1 MEIQYD
7 LTEQDVVA
15 FNLYHV
21 KTSKVGKNS
30 LQWQRYISPL
40 IFLLFAYFLSVFT
53 DMAKGPLFATFG
65 VTAILWVIFY
75 PKYFYFHITRQVSKM
90 LRGGKN
96 EGLVGEHSMKM
107 NKTGIIDQTAVG
119 ETNVQWAGVKQ
130 LIEDTD
136 YFYIY
141 TSTVSAYIIPKRDVY
156 SVEGLKSYIQQRM
169 ITEIG

>member
-1 MEIQYD
+1 MEIEYE
-7 LTEQDVVA
+7 LTAEDVVA

-21 KTSKVGKNS
+21 KNSKVGKNS

-53 DMAKGPLFATFG
+53 DMPRGPLFVTFG
-65 VTAILWVIFY
+65 LTAVLWVLFY

-90 LRGGKN
+90 LKGGKN

-107 NKTGIIDQTAVG
+107 NKAGIHDQTTVG
-119 ETNVQWAGVKQ
+119 ETNVQWIEVKN
-130 LIEDTD
+130 LIEDAD

-156 SVEGLKSYIQQRM
+156 SVDGLKTYVQKRISA
-169 ITEIG
+169 

>member
-1 MEIQYD
+1 MEIHYE
-7 LTEQDVVA
+7 LTEEDVVA

-21 KTSKVGKNS
+21 KNSKVGQNS
-30 LQWQRYISPL
+30 LHWQRYISPL
-40 IFLLFAYFLSVFT
+40 IFLLFAYFLSIFT

-65 VTAILWVIFY
+65 LTAILWVIFY

-90 LRGGKN
+90 LRAGKN

-107 NKTGIIDQTAVG
+107 NKTGIADQTAVG
-119 ETNVQWAGVKQ
+119 ETKVQWAGVKQ
-130 LIEDTD
+130 LIEDAD

-156 SVEGLKSYIQQRM
+156 SVEGLKSYIQQRI
-169 ITEIG
+169 IT

>member
-1 MEIQYD
+1 MEIHYE

-21 KTSKVGKNS
+21 KNSKVGKNS

-40 IFLLFAYFLSVFT
+40 IFLLFAYFLSIFT

-65 VTAILWVIFY
+65 LTAILWVIFY

-107 NKTGIIDQTAVG
+107 NKTGIAGQTAVG
-119 ETNVQWAGVKQ
+119 ETKVQWAGVKQ
-130 LIEDTD
+130 LIEDAD

-156 SVEGLKSYIQQRM
+156 SVEGLKSYIQQRI
-169 ITEIG
+169 IT

>member
-1 MEIQYD
+1 MEIHYD

-21 KTSKVGKNS
+21 KNSKVGKNS

-40 IFLLFAYFLSVFT
+40 IFLLFAYFLTVFT

-65 VTAILWVIFY
+65 LTSILWVIFY
-75 PKYFYFHITRQVSKM
+75 PKYFYYHITRQVSKM
-90 LRGGKN
+90 LKGGKN

-107 NKTGIIDQTAVG
+107 NKVGIVDQTSVG
-119 ETNVQWAGVKQ
+119 ETKVQWSGVKQ
-130 LIEDTD
+130 LIEDAD

-141 TSTVSAYIIPKRDVY
+141 TSTVSAYIIPKRDIY
-156 SVEGLKSYIQQRM
+156 SVDGLKSYIQQRI
-169 ITEIG
+169 IT